1 MATSSK
7 KGIITLII
15 ATFFLALMDGMSRYM
30 AELYDVLNINMFRFW
45 IIGSFVI
52 LVSLR
57 GRGVLLS
64 ILKTKQ
70 PVAQIS
76 RGLLFISSLLMA
88 IYSYTQVGL
97 IVTHALMAVFPLL
110 TVLLSGLF
118 LEEEITRIKV
128 VAVAVGFLG
137 VIIVLDPS
145 FDDFNYMELAPVAC
159 ALFYAISMTITKY
172 TSKKDGVYTQMAH
185 LYIGAILISV
195 IFFIFTGKGQLN
207 IYSDPTFQFIFR
219 EWFTNPD
226 YAWPFIVAMGFVASF
241 SFYCVFS
248 AYSVAS
254 PPVVSLYEYSLII
267 WAILIGYFLFNDIP
281 TPRTFLGV
289 FLIIGAGIYIYM
301 REKARDQMI
310 VSDTPNR

>member
-1 MATSSK
+1 MTTSSK

-57 GRGVLLS
+57 GRGVLRS

-70 PVAQIS
+70 PVAQVS

-118 LEEEITRIKV
+118 LEEKITRLKI
-128 VAVAVGFLG
+128 VAVGVGFIG
-137 VIIVLDPS
+137 VTIIINPINLEFSFVSVLPLISAVTFAIYAVLTRKVASTDNTETSFFWVSLVSAIAITIPS
-145 FDDFNYMELAPVAC
+145 P
-159 ALFYAISMTITKY
+159 LFYKPIQFSDLYFLVLLCTFSLVGHFLLTNAYRHAEASVLQPFSYFHLFFASIVGIIFFQDPLTISTVAGGGLIVF
-172 TSKKDGVYTQMAH
+172 G
-185 LYIGAILISV
+185 GILISR
-195 IFFIFTGKGQLN
+195 K
-207 IYSDPTFQFIFR
+207 S
-219 EWFTNPD
+219 
-226 YAWPFIVAMGFVASF
+226 
-241 SFYCVFS
+241 
-248 AYSVAS
+248 
-254 PPVVSLYEYSLII
+254 
-267 WAILIGYFLFNDIP
+267 
-281 TPRTFLGV
+281 
-289 FLIIGAGIYIYM
+289 
-301 REKARDQMI
+301 
-310 VSDTPNR
+310 

>member
-1 MATSSK
+1 MTTSSK

-52 LVSLR
+52 LISLR
-57 GRGVLLS
+57 GRGVLQS

-137 VIIVLDPS
+137 VIIIINPINLEFSMVSVLPLISAVTFAIYAVLTRKVASTDNTETSFFWVSLVSAIAITIPS
-145 FDDFNYMELAPVAC
+145 P
-159 ALFYAISMTITKY
+159 LFYKPIQFSDLYFLVLLCTFSLVGHFLLTNAYRHAEASVLQPFSYFHLFFASIVGIIFFQDPLTVSTIA
-172 TSKKDGVYTQMAH
+172 GGGLIVF
-185 LYIGAILISV
+185 GGILISR
-195 IFFIFTGKGQLN
+195 KN
-207 IYSDPTFQFIFR
+207 
-219 EWFTNPD
+219 
-226 YAWPFIVAMGFVASF
+226 
-241 SFYCVFS
+241 
-248 AYSVAS
+248 
-254 PPVVSLYEYSLII
+254 
-267 WAILIGYFLFNDIP
+267 
-281 TPRTFLGV
+281 
-289 FLIIGAGIYIYM
+289 
-301 REKARDQMI
+301 
-310 VSDTPNR
+310 

>member
-1 MATSSK
+1 MSTASK

-57 GRGVLLS
+57 GRGVLQS
-64 ILKTKQ
+64 MLKTKQ

-137 VIIVLDPS
+137 VIIIINPINLEFSFVSVLPLISAVTFAIYAVLTRKVASTDNTETSFFWVSLVSAIAITIPS
-145 FDDFNYMELAPVAC
+145 P
-159 ALFYAISMTITKY
+159 LFYKPIQFSDLYFLVLLCTFSLVGHFLLTNAYRHAEASVLQPFSYFHLFFASIVGIIFFQDPLTISTVAGGGLIV
-172 TSKKDGVYTQMAH
+172 SG
-185 LYIGAILISV
+185 GILISR
-195 IFFIFTGKGQLN
+195 K
-207 IYSDPTFQFIFR
+207 S
-219 EWFTNPD
+219 
-226 YAWPFIVAMGFVASF
+226 
-241 SFYCVFS
+241 
-248 AYSVAS
+248 
-254 PPVVSLYEYSLII
+254 
-267 WAILIGYFLFNDIP
+267 
-281 TPRTFLGV
+281 
-289 FLIIGAGIYIYM
+289 
-301 REKARDQMI
+301 
-310 VSDTPNR
+310 

>member
-1 MATSSK
+1 MTTSSK

-52 LVSLR
+52 LISLR
-57 GRGVLLS
+57 GRGILRS

-118 LEEEITRIKV
+118 LKEEITRIKV
-128 VAVAVGFLG
+128 VAVGVGFLG
-137 VIIVLDPS
+137 VTIIINPINLEFSLVSVLPLISAVTFAIYAVLTRKVASTDNTETSFFWVSLVSAIAITIPS
-145 FDDFNYMELAPVAC
+145 P
-159 ALFYAISMTITKY
+159 LFYKPIQFSDLYFLVLLCTFSLVGHFLLTNAYRHAEASVLQPFSYFHLFFASIVGIIFFQDPLTISTVAG
-172 TSKKDGVYTQMAH
+172 GV
-185 LYIGAILISV
+185 LIVFGGILISR
-195 IFFIFTGKGQLN
+195 KSKL
-207 IYSDPTFQFIFR
+207 
-219 EWFTNPD
+219 
-226 YAWPFIVAMGFVASF
+226 
-241 SFYCVFS
+241 
-248 AYSVAS
+248 
-254 PPVVSLYEYSLII
+254 
-267 WAILIGYFLFNDIP
+267 
-281 TPRTFLGV
+281 
-289 FLIIGAGIYIYM
+289 
-301 REKARDQMI
+301 
-310 VSDTPNR
+310 

>member
-1 MATSSK
+1 MTTSSK

-52 LVSLR
+52 LISLR
-57 GRGVLLS
+57 GRGVLRS

-118 LEEEITRIKV
+118 LKEEITRIKV
-128 VAVAVGFLG
+128 VAVGVGFLG
-137 VIIVLDPS
+137 VTIIINPINLEFSLVSVLPLISAVTFAIYAVLTRKVASTDNTETSFFWVSLVSAFAITIPS
-145 FDDFNYMELAPVAC
+145 P
-159 ALFYAISMTITKY
+159 LFYKPIQFSDLYFLVLLCMFSLVGHFLLTNAYRHAEASVLQPFSYFHLFFASVVGIIFFQDPLTISTVAGGGLIVF
-172 TSKKDGVYTQMAH
+172 G
-185 LYIGAILISV
+185 GILISR
-195 IFFIFTGKGQLN
+195 K
-207 IYSDPTFQFIFR
+207 S
-219 EWFTNPD
+219 
-226 YAWPFIVAMGFVASF
+226 
-241 SFYCVFS
+241 
-248 AYSVAS
+248 
-254 PPVVSLYEYSLII
+254 
-267 WAILIGYFLFNDIP
+267 
-281 TPRTFLGV
+281 
-289 FLIIGAGIYIYM
+289 
-301 REKARDQMI
+301 
-310 VSDTPNR
+310 

>member
-57 GRGVLLS
+57 GRGVLKS
-64 ILKTKQ
+64 ILNTKQ
-70 PVAQIS
+70 PIAQIS

-118 LEEEITRIKV
+118 LEEKITRIKI
-128 VAVAVGFLG
+128 VAVGVGFVG
-137 VIIVLDPS
+137 VIIIINPINLEFSLVSVLPLISAVTFAIYAVLTRKVASTDNTETSFFWVSLVSAMAITIPS
-145 FDDFNYMELAPVAC
+145 P
-159 ALFYAISMTITKY
+159 LFYKPIMFSDLYFLILLCMFSLVGHFLLTNAYRHAEASVLQPFSYFHLFFASIVGIIFFQDPLTISTVAGGGLIVF
-172 TSKKDGVYTQMAH
+172 G
-185 LYIGAILISV
+185 GILISR
-195 IFFIFTGKGQLN
+195 K
-207 IYSDPTFQFIFR
+207 S
-219 EWFTNPD
+219 
-226 YAWPFIVAMGFVASF
+226 
-241 SFYCVFS
+241 
-248 AYSVAS
+248 
-254 PPVVSLYEYSLII
+254 
-267 WAILIGYFLFNDIP
+267 
-281 TPRTFLGV
+281 
-289 FLIIGAGIYIYM
+289 
-301 REKARDQMI
+301 
-310 VSDTPNR
+310 

>member
-57 GRGVLLS
+57 GRGVLKS
-64 ILKTKQ
+64 ILNTKQ
-70 PVAQIS
+70 PIAQIS

-118 LEEEITRIKV
+118 LEEKITRIKI
-128 VAVAVGFLG
+128 VAVGVGFLG
-137 VIIVLDPS
+137 VIIIINPVNLEFSLVSVLPLISAVTFAIYAVLTRKVASTDNTETSFFWVSLVSAMAITIPS
-145 FDDFNYMELAPVAC
+145 P
-159 ALFYAISMTITKY
+159 LFYKPIMFSDLYFLILLCMFSLVGHFLLTNAYRHAEASVLQPFSYFHLFFASIVGIIFFQDPLTISTVAGSGLIVF
-172 TSKKDGVYTQMAH
+172 G
-185 LYIGAILISV
+185 GILISRNS
-195 IFFIFTGKGQLN
+195 K
-207 IYSDPTFQFIFR
+207 
-219 EWFTNPD
+219 
-226 YAWPFIVAMGFVASF
+226 M
-241 SFYCVFS
+241 
-248 AYSVAS
+248 
-254 PPVVSLYEYSLII
+254 
-267 WAILIGYFLFNDIP
+267 
-281 TPRTFLGV
+281 
-289 FLIIGAGIYIYM
+289 
-301 REKARDQMI
+301 
-310 VSDTPNR
+310 

>member
-1 MATSSK
+1 MTTSSK

-45 IIGSFVI
+45 VIGSFVI

-57 GRGVLLS
+57 GRDVLRS

-70 PVAQIS
+70 PVAQIF

-137 VIIVLDPS
+137 VIIIINPINLEFSMVSVLPLISAVTFAIYAVLTRKVASTDNTETSFFWVSLVSAIAISIPS
-145 FDDFNYMELAPVAC
+145 P
-159 ALFYAISMTITKY
+159 LFYKPIQLSDLYFLILLCTFSLIGHFLLTNAYRHAEASVLQPFSYFHLFFASIVGIIFFQDPLTISTVAGGGLIVF
-172 TSKKDGVYTQMAH
+172 G
-185 LYIGAILISV
+185 GILISRNSK
-195 IFFIFTGKGQLN
+195 I
-207 IYSDPTFQFIFR
+207 
-219 EWFTNPD
+219 
-226 YAWPFIVAMGFVASF
+226 
-241 SFYCVFS
+241 
-248 AYSVAS
+248 
-254 PPVVSLYEYSLII
+254 
-267 WAILIGYFLFNDIP
+267 
-281 TPRTFLGV
+281 
-289 FLIIGAGIYIYM
+289 
-301 REKARDQMI
+301 
-310 VSDTPNR
+310 

>member
-1 MATSSK
+1 MTTSSK
-7 KGIITLII
+7 KGIITLVI

-57 GRGVLLS
+57 GRGVLRS

-70 PVAQIS
+70 PIAQIS

-128 VAVAVGFLG
+128 VAVGVGFLG
-137 VIIVLDPS
+137 VTIIINPINLEFSLVSVLPLISAVTFAIYAVLTRKVASTDNTETSFFWVSLVSAIAITIPS
-145 FDDFNYMELAPVAC
+145 P
-159 ALFYAISMTITKY
+159 LFYKPIQFSDLYFLILLCTFSLVGHFLLTNAYRHAEASVLQPFSYFHLFFASIVGIIFFQDPLTISTVAGGGLIVF
-172 TSKKDGVYTQMAH
+172 G
-185 LYIGAILISV
+185 GILISR
-195 IFFIFTGKGQLN
+195 KSKL
-207 IYSDPTFQFIFR
+207 
-219 EWFTNPD
+219 
-226 YAWPFIVAMGFVASF
+226 
-241 SFYCVFS
+241 
-248 AYSVAS
+248 
-254 PPVVSLYEYSLII
+254 
-267 WAILIGYFLFNDIP
+267 
-281 TPRTFLGV
+281 
-289 FLIIGAGIYIYM
+289 
-301 REKARDQMI
+301 
-310 VSDTPNR
+310 

>member
-52 LVSLR
+52 LISLR
-57 GRGVLLS
+57 GRGVLQS

-128 VAVAVGFLG
+128 VAVGVGFVG
-137 VIIVLDPS
+137 VIIIINPINLEFSLVSVLPLISAVTFAIYAVLTRKVASTDNTETSFFWVSLVSAIAITIPS
-145 FDDFNYMELAPVAC
+145 P
-159 ALFYAISMTITKY
+159 LFYQPIQLSDLYFLILLCTFSLVGHFLLTNAYRHAEASVLQPFSYFHLFFASIVGIIFFQDPLTISTVAGGGLIVF
-172 TSKKDGVYTQMAH
+172 G
-185 LYIGAILISV
+185 GILISR
-195 IFFIFTGKGQLN
+195 KSKL
-207 IYSDPTFQFIFR
+207 
-219 EWFTNPD
+219 
-226 YAWPFIVAMGFVASF
+226 
-241 SFYCVFS
+241 
-248 AYSVAS
+248 
-254 PPVVSLYEYSLII
+254 
-267 WAILIGYFLFNDIP
+267 
-281 TPRTFLGV
+281 
-289 FLIIGAGIYIYM
+289 
-301 REKARDQMI
+301 
-310 VSDTPNR
+310 

>member
-1 MATSSK
+1 MTTSSK

-57 GRGVLLS
+57 GRGVLQS

-137 VIIVLDPS
+137 VIIIINPINLEFSMVSVLPLISAVTFAIYAVLTRKVASTDNTETSFFWVSLVSAIAITIPS
-145 FDDFNYMELAPVAC
+145 P
-159 ALFYAISMTITKY
+159 LFYKPIQFSDLYFLVLLCTFSLVGHFLLTNAYRHAEASVLQPFSYFHLFFASIVGIIFFQDPLTISTVAGGGLIVF
-172 TSKKDGVYTQMAH
+172 G
-185 LYIGAILISV
+185 GILISR
-195 IFFIFTGKGQLN
+195 KSKL
-207 IYSDPTFQFIFR
+207 
-219 EWFTNPD
+219 
-226 YAWPFIVAMGFVASF
+226 
-241 SFYCVFS
+241 
-248 AYSVAS
+248 
-254 PPVVSLYEYSLII
+254 
-267 WAILIGYFLFNDIP
+267 
-281 TPRTFLGV
+281 
-289 FLIIGAGIYIYM
+289 
-301 REKARDQMI
+301 
-310 VSDTPNR
+310 

>member
-1 MATSSK
+1 MTTSSK
-7 KGIITLII
+7 KGIITLVI

-57 GRGVLLS
+57 GRGVLWS

-70 PVAQIS
+70 PVAQVS

-137 VIIVLDPS
+137 VIIIINPINLEFSMVSVLPLISAVTFAIYAVLTRKVASTDNTETSFFWVSLVSAIAITIPS
-145 FDDFNYMELAPVAC
+145 P
-159 ALFYAISMTITKY
+159 LFYKPIQFSDLYFLVLLCTFSLVGHFLLTNAYRHAEASVLQPFSYFHLFFASIVGIIFFQDPLTISTVAGGGLIVF
-172 TSKKDGVYTQMAH
+172 G
-185 LYIGAILISV
+185 GILISR
-195 IFFIFTGKGQLN
+195 K
-207 IYSDPTFQFIFR
+207 S
-219 EWFTNPD
+219 
-226 YAWPFIVAMGFVASF
+226 
-241 SFYCVFS
+241 
-248 AYSVAS
+248 
-254 PPVVSLYEYSLII
+254 
-267 WAILIGYFLFNDIP
+267 
-281 TPRTFLGV
+281 
-289 FLIIGAGIYIYM
+289 
-301 REKARDQMI
+301 
-310 VSDTPNR
+310 

>member
-45 IIGSFVI
+45 IIGSFVL

-57 GRGVLLS
+57 GRGVLRS

-70 PVAQIS
+70 PVAQVS

-118 LEEEITRIKV
+118 LEEKITRIKI
-128 VAVAVGFLG
+128 VAVGVGFIG
-137 VIIVLDPS
+137 VTIIINPINLEFSFVSVLPLISAVTFAIYAVLTRKVASTDNTETSFFWVSLVSAIAITIPS
-145 FDDFNYMELAPVAC
+145 P
-159 ALFYAISMTITKY
+159 LFYKPIQFSDLYFLVLLCTFSLVGHFLLTNAYRHAEASVLQPFSYFHLFFASIVGIIFFQDPLTISTVAGGGLIVF
-172 TSKKDGVYTQMAH
+172 G
-185 LYIGAILISV
+185 GILISR
-195 IFFIFTGKGQLN
+195 K
-207 IYSDPTFQFIFR
+207 S
-219 EWFTNPD
+219 
-226 YAWPFIVAMGFVASF
+226 
-241 SFYCVFS
+241 
-248 AYSVAS
+248 
-254 PPVVSLYEYSLII
+254 
-267 WAILIGYFLFNDIP
+267 
-281 TPRTFLGV
+281 
-289 FLIIGAGIYIYM
+289 
-301 REKARDQMI
+301 
-310 VSDTPNR
+310 

>member
-1 MATSSK
+1 MTTSSK

-57 GRGVLLS
+57 GRGVLQS

-137 VIIVLDPS
+137 VIIIINPINLEFSMVSVLPLISAVTFAIYAVLTRKVASTDNTETSFFWVSLVSAIAITIPS
-145 FDDFNYMELAPVAC
+145 P
-159 ALFYAISMTITKY
+159 LFYKPIQFSDLYFLVLLCTFSLVGHFLLTNAYRHAEASVLQPFSYFHLFFASIVGIIFFQDPLTISTVAGGGLIVF
-172 TSKKDGVYTQMAH
+172 G
-185 LYIGAILISV
+185 GILISR
-195 IFFIFTGKGQLN
+195 K
-207 IYSDPTFQFIFR
+207 S
-219 EWFTNPD
+219 
-226 YAWPFIVAMGFVASF
+226 
-241 SFYCVFS
+241 
-248 AYSVAS
+248 
-254 PPVVSLYEYSLII
+254 
-267 WAILIGYFLFNDIP
+267 
-281 TPRTFLGV
+281 
-289 FLIIGAGIYIYM
+289 
-301 REKARDQMI
+301 
-310 VSDTPNR
+310 

>member
-1 MATSSK
+1 MTTSSK

-57 GRGVLLS
+57 GRGVLRS

-70 PVAQIS
+70 PVAQVS

-118 LEEEITRIKV
+118 LKEEITRIKI

-137 VIIVLDPS
+137 VTIIINPINLEFSLVSVLPLISAVTFAIYAVLTRKVASTDNTETSFFWVSLVSAIAITIPS
-145 FDDFNYMELAPVAC
+145 P
-159 ALFYAISMTITKY
+159 LFYKPIQFSDLYFLVLLCTFSLVGHFLLTNAYRHAEASVLQPFSYFHLFFASIVGIIFFQDPLTISTVAGGGLIVF
-172 TSKKDGVYTQMAH
+172 G
-185 LYIGAILISV
+185 GILISR
-195 IFFIFTGKGQLN
+195 KSKL
-207 IYSDPTFQFIFR
+207 
-219 EWFTNPD
+219 
-226 YAWPFIVAMGFVASF
+226 
-241 SFYCVFS
+241 
-248 AYSVAS
+248 
-254 PPVVSLYEYSLII
+254 
-267 WAILIGYFLFNDIP
+267 
-281 TPRTFLGV
+281 
-289 FLIIGAGIYIYM
+289 
-301 REKARDQMI
+301 
-310 VSDTPNR
+310 

>member
-57 GRGVLLS
+57 GRGVLQS

-118 LEEEITRIKV
+118 LEEKITRIKI
-128 VAVAVGFLG
+128 VAVGVGFIG
-137 VIIVLDPS
+137 VTIIINPINLEFSFVSVLPLISAVTFAIYAVLTRKVASTDNTETSFFWVSLVSAIAITIPS
-145 FDDFNYMELAPVAC
+145 P
-159 ALFYAISMTITKY
+159 LFYKPIQLSDLHFLILLCTFSLVGHFLLTNAYRHAEASVLQPFSYFHLFFASIVGIIFFQDPLTISTVAGGGLIVF
-172 TSKKDGVYTQMAH
+172 G
-185 LYIGAILISV
+185 GILISR
-195 IFFIFTGKGQLN
+195 K
-207 IYSDPTFQFIFR
+207 S
-219 EWFTNPD
+219 
-226 YAWPFIVAMGFVASF
+226 
-241 SFYCVFS
+241 
-248 AYSVAS
+248 
-254 PPVVSLYEYSLII
+254 
-267 WAILIGYFLFNDIP
+267 
-281 TPRTFLGV
+281 
-289 FLIIGAGIYIYM
+289 
-301 REKARDQMI
+301 
-310 VSDTPNR
+310 